1 MARKVR
7 GEEILA
13 RAKESLKKAKTV
25 NDLRKA
31 QAVVFPLEHG
41 MSLKETAEAIGVS
54 KGWACQLRNCFIREG
69 GISCSNK
76 KLRGGRRRE
85 NMSVEEEKKFLLP
98 FFEKAKSGG
107 ILVVND
113 IKEAMDKHLGRNVAL
128 SSTYNLL
135 HRHGWRKLTPTKR
148 HPQSDIEAQ
157 EEWKKK
163 LSNTIAIIDEEWSGE
178 APIKLMF
185 MDEARFGRISETRK
199 CWCPKPLR
207 PICYSMITR
216 EYTYA
221 YAAVSIIDG
230 KMDSLILPYTNG
242 DCMQIFLDEISN
254 RYPNNRVIMTLDG
267 AGWHRNESLIIPDN
281 IRFLSLPP
289 YSPELNPVEH
299 IWDDLRE
306 KAFHNIT

>member
-157 EEWKKK
+157 EEWKKNF
-163 LSNTIAIIDEEWSGE
+163 LT
-178 APIKLMF
+178 
-185 MDEARFGRISETRK
+185 
-199 CWCPKPLR
+199 PL
-207 PICYSMITR
+207 
-216 EYTYA
+216 
-221 YAAVSIIDG
+221 
-230 KMDSLILPYTNG
+230 L
-242 DCMQIFLDEISN
+242 
-254 RYPNNRVIMTLDG
+254 
-267 AGWHRNESLIIPDN
+267 
-281 IRFLSLPP
+281 
-289 YSPELNPVEH
+289 
-299 IWDDLRE
+299 
-306 KAFHNIT
+306 